1 MASPTGNGSLMSNDM
16 LRAAEYKA
24 FYLQARFVT
33 GVVMYP
39 IICIIGLLGNSLS
52 IIVMSQKQMTSSTN
66 VYLMSLA
73 ISDCVKLLSDFMYF
87 MVILLLEVDPPTGN
101 KAYGFLYPYAHY
113 IFNASL
119 CISAWLTVSVAV
131 ERYIYVCHPTRVKS
145 YCTIRHARSVS
156 LAVFICMSIL
166 AIPYAMRY
174 KTIENANNSTTS
186 QYDITVTDLW
196 SNESF
201 SKIYTWIQNFL
212 RSIIPLCLLIILN
225 TCIIYGLRRCRI
237 GRSKTSRRHRITF
250 MLIIVIVVF
259 LICITPD
266 AIMSTFLG
274 LGYYEEEFLQRGIR
288 EITDLLLLVNSAS
301 NFVIYCIFN
310 TIFWRNFVNLFCK
323 PCYRINIHF
332 EESQIRRLSLVGR
345 PNKQSLQMKVGLNK
359 TICGNG
365 LLSEV

>member
-1 MASPTGNGSLMSNDM
+1 MVLAANGSAVSAGVLDSNQY
-16 LRAAEYKA
+16 EQ
-24 FYLQARFVT
+24 FYLQARFIT
-33 GVVMYP
+33 GVVVYP
-39 IICIIGLLGNSLS
+39 IICLIGLVGNSLS

-73 ISDCVKLLSDFMYF
+73 ISDCVKLISDFVYF
-87 MVILLLEVDPPTGN
+87 MVILLLELDPPTGN

-119 CISAWLTVSVAV
+119 CISAWLTVSVAI
-131 ERYIYVCHPTRVKS
+131 ERYIYVCHPTRVKV
-145 YCTIRHARSVS
+145 YCTIRHARTVS
-156 LAVFICMSIL
+156 MTVFILMSIL

-174 KTIENANNSTTS
+174 KTIENSSNSTHYKT
-186 QYDITVTDLW
+186 YDLRVTELW

-212 RSIIPLCLLIILN
+212 RSIIPLCMLIILN
-225 TCIIYGLRRCRI
+225 TCIIYGIRRCRV

-250 MLIIVIVVF
+250 MLIIVILVF

-274 LGYYEEEFLQRGIR
+274 LGYYEEDFLQRGIR

-301 NFVIYCIFN
+301 NFIIYCIFN

-345 PNKQSLQMKVGLNK
+345 PKASLHVKLGHRK
-359 TICGNG
+359 SICGDG